1 MQRQVNGPAIRAI
14 RMGLGIKQQDLA
26 ERAGISPSHMNKI
39 ESGAESGRFETV
51 ARIARE
57 LGVSVDVIAPV
68 IQPAAATAP

>member
-14 RMGLGIKQQDLA
+14 RMSLGIKQQDLA

-39 ESGAESGRFETV
+39 ESGAESGRFETI

-57 LGVSVDVIAPV
+57 LGVAVDAIAPV
-68 IQPAAATAP
+68 ITVPA